1 MQSEHVIEQKGINP
15 GVSLAPRSGY
25 KNKGANRIKEAK
37 RLGFWW
43 VETEEE
49 AIEEL
54 AREVSK

>member
-1 MQSEHVIEQKGINP
+1 MQSKEVIEENRINP
-15 GVSLAPRSGY
+15 GMNLAPRSGY
-25 KNKGANRIKEAK
+25 KNKGANLIKEARK
-37 RLGFWW
+37 LGFWW